1 MFCGGM
7 NSVICS
13 VFSEFVRGFGFWVW
27 GFRWWLCWW
36 FAGCMLRLVLG
47 ISDLAVL
54 CGRVFWLA
62 SGFALVVFGFSFGVC
77 VAGFV
82 FRAVW
87 AAMFRLGFGLVVGL
101 CLSVL
106 VGVVLM

>member
-1 MFCGGM
+1 MGLY
-7 NSVICS
+7 V
-13 VFSEFVRGFGFWVW
+13 VLGFGFGVL
-27 GFRWWLCWW
+27 GGWLCWW

-54 CGRVFWLA
+54 CGWVFWLA
-62 SGFALVVFGFSFGVC
+62 AGFALVVFGFSFGVC

-101 CLSVL
+101 CLGVL